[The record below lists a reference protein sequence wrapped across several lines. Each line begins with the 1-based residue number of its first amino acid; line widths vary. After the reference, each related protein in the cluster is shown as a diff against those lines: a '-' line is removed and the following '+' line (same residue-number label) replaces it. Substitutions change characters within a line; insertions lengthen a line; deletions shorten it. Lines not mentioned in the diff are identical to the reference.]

1 MKTTSKETCSFLFMY
16 HNEKR
21 KIMDI
26 PESLLSKEFTS
37 QFSEIVSI

>member
-1 MKTTSKETCSFLFMY
+1 MKTTSFLTCSFLFMY

-26 PESLLSKEFTS
+26 PESLLSKEFIS
-37 QFSEIVSI
+37 QFKTG

>member
-1 MKTTSKETCSFLFMY
+1 MY

-26 PESLLSKEFTS
+26 PESLLSKEFIS
-37 QFSEIVSI
+37 QFKT

>member
-1 MKTTSKETCSFLFMY
+1 MY

-26 PESLLSKEFTS
+26 PESLLSKEF
-37 QFSEIVSI
+37 